1 MAPQDSFLDEEE
13 DVCPLCIEEF
23 DLSDKNFRPCPCGYQ
38 VCQFCFNNIKSNM
51 NGLCPACR
59 RPYDE
64 KTIEWKVVTQE
75 EVAQFRANIQKN
87 QKKRVQE
94 QRQKEVQKRE
104 AEKENRKNLVGVRV
118 VQKNLVYITG
128 LAPTVREDELL
139 KTLRKPEFFGQY
151 GNIQKI
157 SISNRKSPDGQHHS
171 LGIYVTFETPDEAM
185 RCIQAV
191 HGSHN
196 GDRVLKAQH
205 GTTKYCSAWLKNE
218 KCNNPGCMFLHEQ
231 GDEEDSY
238 TRQDLSSM
246 NSIHT
251 QRPLPGGGNSSRA
264 ASRQVSHP
272 TPPPMPVP
280 VSAPA
285 PVAQPMA
292 RSLSKEESETGDSS
306 ALPSSA
312 NWARLPV
319 RSRRGSYATSGA
331 ASSPAASTSVPVA
344 VEKPERV
351 EVPELSTSKATSSKP
366 KPATAETSPRNPPP
380 TAQAAT
386 PPSAIKALL
395 DILNTCTL
403 PNFITQTGED
413 TGPPMFDIRGGEK
426 RKAMREDKD
435 SRTEN
440 EDQLEVLEGSEDG
453 VEGGGSHALGG
464 EPEGRDRDGHG
475 FDQRRITPIQRGS
488 ADGMFSPT
496 LGGSAFGVATATATP
511 RSMTPQQIGLRSQ
524 ASYTDQYP
532 PGIGGPSNSSQGQ
545 GQGHNRQSSRFNFAN
560 DSGAS
565 TTNVKLA
572 ANPRIMAQQSSMM
585 PGSFQSQGSQFY
597 ASSMPGPPPGLKST
611 GTPPS
616 MFAQGF
622 GSSGYNV
629 PKDSSNDLLQSL
641 IGRNRG
647 NNQSHESGKLDLADP
662 SILQARM
669 QHQTQ
674 SNVGAGQGLF
684 NSQNQDDDLPS
695 LADAIS
701 SVDALVAD
709 DINDIE
715 DLATSLDGYITATH
729 SHGHP
734 EPIYNPVSDG
744 GSIAPHGHPSPEPSV
759 RRPPPGLEPRPPVVS
774 KEPPST
780 PVPAPIAKPALM
792 HKLPTLADEE
802 FPALGSPKVTKGASS
817 VPAAP
822 KLAIPNTAIQG
833 KHAAGKKPETIGSP
847 HDSRRGSLNDSEP
860 AETAKAVAVTPRT
873 GPKSIRVMTPAKMES
888 PSIMSPIASRI
899 MSLVQRPETPASE
912 TVSDSA
918 SIVSA
923 SVSASRAGSPP
934 PSRIGSAAIRQ
945 TTKSQQRK
953 QRKDAL
959 KQDTKAIAEAA
970 AADEAVHAPVLGRKK
985 KQKKEKPVKEK
996 PVKEKH
1002 ASAPA
1007 PESEV
1012 SQKREPR
1019 STEPEVEPAENKSP
1033 VKSKSGKVLEQTVLV
1048 PPRPQPPSP
1057 TAQDSAP
1064 EDDEPIAPPQGPSVV
1079 FEDIFRNLTTA
1090 IEQLSLLKP
1099 VAPLSS
1105 IATGKQSAG
1114 SKPGACK
1121 DSGCKC
1127 GEIQPEDLA
1136 VLESGKPV
1144 RKQCRVDG
1152 SRMLISRYGDCVR
1165 RLAEDEEDKFLQLQD
1180 AVAQTGDSAGSFTA
1194 PRHQKSSGAF
1204 SIVKGRAVPNGRPNI
1219 FPVAARPE
1227 SQDPFGKLQRDEAL
1241 SYINQYVLPR
1251 LNLGASGKAAAAASG
1266 SLAPLR
1272 DAAAASLN
1280 QLAPYFYGPEA
1291 AAGVG
1296 IYSAVDSGSARPV
1309 HDFGAPP
1316 GLTLGGNVDMVKNGG
1331 GGGGASSTQRGVG
1344 TMALMSV
1351 EEAEAALAA
1360 TRKDTDKL
1368 EKGLNAVIKRNKRL
1382 LLGD

>member
-1 MAPQDSFLDEEE
+1 MAPQDTFIDEEE

-23 DLSDKNFRPCPCGYQ
+23 DLSDRNFRPCPCGYQ
-38 VCQFCFNNIKSNM
+38 VCQFCFNNIKNNM

-94 QRQKEVQKRE
+94 QRQKEVLKRE

-205 GTTKYCSAWLKNE
+205 
-218 KCNNPGCMFLHEQ
+218 
-231 GDEEDSY
+231 
-238 TRQDLSSM
+238 
-246 NSIHT
+246 
-251 QRPLPGGGNSSRA
+251 
-264 ASRQVSHP
+264 
-272 TPPPMPVP
+272 
-280 VSAPA
+280 
-285 PVAQPMA
+285 
-292 RSLSKEESETGDSS
+292 
-306 ALPSSA
+306 
-312 NWARLPV
+312 V

-331 ASSPAASTSVPVA
+331 ASSPAVSASVPVA
-344 VEKPERV
+344 SEKQEPLDIPE
-351 EVPELSTSKATSSKP
+351 PSGTKASNPKSKP
-366 KPATAETSPRNPPP
+366 APAENSQSNQLPTTQAPSPSN
-380 TAQAAT
+380 
-386 PPSAIKALL
+386 AIKALL

-403 PNFITQTGED
+403 PNFTTLSGEE

-435 SRTEN
+435 SRSEHD
-440 EDQLEVLEGSEDG
+440 DQLELPEGSENG
-453 VEGGGSHALGG
+453 LETGGSLALGG
-464 EPEGRDRDGHG
+464 EPEGRVRPGEANAYG
-475 FDQRRITPIQRGS
+475 QRHISPIQRS
-488 ADGMFSPT
+488 STDGVFSPS
-496 LGGSAFGVATATATP
+496 LGGSAFGVGTSTTTP
-511 RSMTPQQIGLRSQ
+511 RSMTPQPMGLRSQ
-524 ASYTDQYP
+524 AGYADQYP
-532 PGIGGPSNSSQGQ
+532 PGIGGPSNSFHGQ
-545 GQGHNRQSSRFNFAN
+545 GPGHNRQSSRFNFAN
-560 DSGAS
+560 ESGAS
-565 TTNVKLA
+565 STNVKLT

-585 PGSFQSQGSQFY
+585 PSSFQSQGSQFY

-622 GSSGYNV
+622 GSSSYNV
-629 PKDSSNDLLQSL
+629 PKDNSNDLLQSL

-647 NNQSHESGKLDLADP
+647 NNQSHESGK
-662 SILQARM
+662 
-669 QHQTQ
+669 H
-674 SNVGAGQGLF
+674 
-684 NSQNQDDDLPS
+684 DDLPS
-695 LADAIS
+695 LADATS

-709 DINDIE
+709 EAD
-715 DLATSLDGYITATH
+715 DLATPFAEYNTTTH

-734 EPIYNPVSDG
+734 EPSLSFPSAG
-744 GSIAPHGHPSPEPSV
+744 GSIVSHGHPSPEPSV
-759 RRPPPGLEPRPPVVS
+759 RRPPPGFELRSPVGS
-774 KEPPST
+774 KERSSSPMPAPPS
-780 PVPAPIAKPALM
+780 KPEVIQ
-792 HKLPTLADEE
+792 KRPTLADEE
-802 FPALGSPKVTKGASS
+802 FPALGSPKVIKGAATGF
-817 VPAAP
+817 PTP
-822 KLAIPNTAIQG
+822 KMALPNTVIQG
-833 KHAAGKKPETIGSP
+833 KQAVLKKPDANDGP
-847 HDSRRGSLNDSEP
+847 NDNRRGSLNNNVESDDKEKEP
-860 AETAKAVAVTPRT
+860 TKPATSTPRT
-873 GPKSIRVMTPAKMES
+873 GPRTLRVMTPAKIEL
-888 PSIMSPIASRI
+888 PSVMSPVASRI
-899 MSLVQRPETPASE
+899 LSIGQRPETPASE

-934 PSRIGSAAIRQ
+934 PSRVGSAAVRT

-959 KQDTKAIAEAA
+959 KQDTKAIAETAA
-970 AADEAVHAPVLGRKK
+970 GDEADHAPVLGRKK
-985 KQKKEKPVKEK
+985 KQKKEKPVREKAEK
-996 PVKEKH
+996 PAKET
-1002 ASAPA
+1002 
-1007 PESEV
+1007 
-1012 SQKREPR
+1012 QR
-1019 STEPEVEPAENKSP
+1019 STSGVPHTTTRKSEEANNTENGGMAASDKEIKSSESNSRE
-1033 VKSKSGKVLEQTVLV
+1033 KSKLEKVVEQTVLV
-1048 PPRPQPPSP
+1048 PSPAQPPTP
-1057 TAQDSAP
+1057 TMEDSIP
-1064 EDDEPIAPPQGPSVV
+1064 DDEPVAPPQGPSTV
-1079 FEDIFRNLTTA
+1079 FEDIRRSLWTTA
-1090 IEQLSLLKP
+1090 IDQLNLLKP
-1099 VAPLSS
+1099 VAGLAS
-1105 IATGKQSAG
+1105 IATGRQVAG

-1121 DSGCKC
+1121 DMGCKC
-1127 GEIQPEDLA
+1127 GEIQPDDLA

-1152 SRMLISRYGDCVR
+1152 SRMLITPNGDCVR
-1165 RLAEDEEDKFLQLQD
+1165 RLTEQEEDDFLQLQA
-1180 AVAQTGDSAGSFTA
+1180 AVALTAETAGSFTA
-1194 PRHQKSSGAF
+1194 PRHRKSSGAF

-1227 SQDPFGKLQRDEAL
+1227 AQDPFGKLQRDEAL

-1251 LNLGASGKAAAAASG
+1251 LNLGASGKAAATASG

-1280 QLAPYFYGPEA
+1280 SLAPYFYGPEA

-1316 GLTLGGNVDMVKNGG
+1316 GLTLGGNVDMVK
-1331 GGGGASSTQRGVG
+1331 ASGTRGVG
-1344 TMALMSV
+1344 AMALMSV

-1360 TRKDTDKL
+1360 TRKDTEKL
-1368 EKGLNAVIKRNKRL
+1368 EKGLNAVIKRNRRL
-1382 LLGD
+1382 LIGSD